1 MTELEISIGGRIF
14 SVACETEEQEKVIKA
29 AALRKEESDS
39 IQTKLGRLPEAKML
53 LLSALMI
60 ADRLVDVE
68 SDSKILQERSE
79 AFSNIKNK
87 NEELERQ
94 KNALQNDYQKLE
106 KFVEKMLG
114 KLEMISDLSTK
125 KSTALL
131 DDENSIKKSTRINQN
146 YFRNFLPVSL
156 LLHLD

>member
-14 SVACETEEQEKVIKA
+14 SVACETEEKEKVKRA
-29 AALRKEESDS
+29 AALINEEADS
-39 IQTKLGRLPEAKML
+39 IQTQLGRLPEAKML

-68 SDSKILQERSE
+68 SDSKIFQERSE
-79 AFSNIKNK
+79 DFSNIKNK

-114 KLEMISDLSTK
+114 KLETVSDLSIN
-125 KSTALL
+125 KSDALL
-131 DDENSIKKSTRINQN
+131 DDENSTKKVDTDQPKL
-146 YFRNFLPVSL
+146 F
-156 LLHLD
+156 